1 MESRQIHQ
9 FRSYGYNR
17 SVEEVNSRW
26 WTDSGLL
33 VDPSSVSLPPIE
45 IGPRDVSVSVS
56 ARLFF
61 FRVPFSSPSS
71 SPSLHLSCSN
81 RRVFSS
87 SVRLSSIFFLLSLTL
102 SRSPSAPPLSFS
114 VDDDFLFPFFREAKW
129 GWGKRAPIISCRAA
143 REQRAAL
150 I

>member
-61 FRVPFSSPSS
+61 FRVPLLLPLFIPL
-71 SPSLHLSCSN
+71 SPSLLLESA
-81 RRVFSS
+81 RIFVFRSS
-87 SVRLSSIFFLLSLTL
+87 FFDLFPPLSLSL
-102 SRSPSAPPLSFS
+102 SWSPSAPPSLFRSTTIFCFHFFGKQS
-114 VDDDFLFPFFREAKW
+114 GGGGSEHQLFLA
-129 GWGKRAPIISCRAA
+129 G
-143 REQRAAL
+143 QRGNNERR
-150 I
+150 

>member
-33 VDPSSVSLPPIE
+33 VDPSSVSLPPIK

-61 FRVPFSSPSS
+61 FRVSFSSPSS

-87 SVRLSSIFFLLSLTL
+87 SVRLSSIFFLLSLSL
-102 SRSPSAPPLSFS
+102 SLLPPSLFRSTTIFCFHFFGKQSGGGGSEHQL
-114 VDDDFLFPFFREAKW
+114 FLA
-129 GWGKRAPIISCRAA
+129 G
-143 REQRAAL
+143 QRGNNERR
-150 I
+150 

>member
-56 ARLFF
+56 ARHFF

-71 SPSLHLSCSN
+71 SLSLHLSCSN

-102 SRSPSAPPLSFS
+102 SRSLSAPLPPSLFRSTTIFCFHFFGKQS
-114 VDDDFLFPFFREAKW
+114 GGGGSEHQLFLA
-129 GWGKRAPIISCRAA
+129 G
-143 REQRAAL
+143 QRGNNERR
-150 I
+150 